1 MNKLILVKVNITD
14 IIDMILVSVTVTFD
28 DVLFVNLEQI

>member
-1 MNKLILVKVNITD
+1 MNKLILVKVNIID